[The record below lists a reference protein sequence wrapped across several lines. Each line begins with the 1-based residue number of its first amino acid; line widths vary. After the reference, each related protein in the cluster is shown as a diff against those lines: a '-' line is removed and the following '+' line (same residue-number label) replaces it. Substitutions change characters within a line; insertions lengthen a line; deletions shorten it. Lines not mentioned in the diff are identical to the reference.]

1 MNLADAVLDRIS
13 DGDDGDG
20 DGDGDRGGNED
31 QESRAA
37 TESTASG
44 DGGEKEMDPDTVSEA
59 DLSTDDVFHVL
70 QTKRRRDVLRYLQDT
85 SGPVR
90 MRDLAEQVAA
100 WEQQTSVEALSSNER
115 QRVYIS
121 LYQSHLPKLDEEG
134 IVTYD
139 KDRGIIE
146 RAPLAAAFDP
156 YIDEAIGS
164 ESAEV
169 RDPWP
174 ERYVVAIVV
183 GVVVLSVAGF
193 GLVPLS
199 GIVAGTIALSLVTA
213 VTVAHALSR

>member
-13 DGDDGDG
+13 EDDDGKGSQTTEERTNGG
-20 DGDGDRGGNED
+20 DGTEQDEA
-31 QESRAA
+31 RAE
-37 TESTASG
+37 TT
-44 DGGEKEMDPDTVSEA
+44 A

-100 WEQQTSVEALSSNER
+100 WEQQTSIEALSSNER

-139 KDRGIIE
+139 KDRGIVE

-164 ESAEV
+164 ENHEV

-174 ERYVVAIVV
+174 ERYAVAIVA
-183 GVVVLSVAGF
+183 GAVVLTVAGL
-193 GLVPLS
+193 GLVSLS
-199 GIVAGTIALSLVTA
+199 GVVAGTIALSVVTA